1 MTVCMTML
9 RPLVGLLVTSCG
21 VDMGP
26 LAMAML
32 ENGSVFTLAMGLDG
46 AVWRPGSY

>member
-1 MTVCMTML
+1 MTVL
-9 RPLVGLLVTSCG
+9 GPPVGLLVTSCG

-32 ENGSVFTLAMGLDG
+32 ENGSGFTLAMRLDG
-46 AVWRPGSY
+46 AVWRSSSD